1 MFALQVSKWQ
11 ARGEKKREFIKSWL
25 LPLSGP
31 LEYPSYLQCYQT
43 RNVQEGRGRLPM
55 ANSTYNDV
63 QTSLGGV
70 HPVLYRNCPEYSL
83 GCHCSEWRTP
93 AHKVNTRKAH
103 LSHLYN
109 LQLPQYMI
117 LTAKSYKATPV
128 PRPSNTLVFGDFF
141 IAALLVLNLTIQF
154 IADQQQ
160 WDYQNYKR
168 GRDSKERKLPDSVV
182 KTLDQDPEVKRGF
195 VTRGLWAYSRHPNF
209 ACEQTTWFVLEWWNQ
224 SLPSSDT
231 FS

>member
-1 MFALQVSKWQ
+1 
-11 ARGEKKREFIKSWL
+11 
-25 LPLSGP
+25 
-31 LEYPSYLQCYQT
+31 
-43 RNVQEGRGRLPM
+43 
-55 ANSTYNDV
+55 
-63 QTSLGGV
+63 
-70 HPVLYRNCPEYSL
+70 
-83 GCHCSEWRTP
+83 
-93 AHKVNTRKAH
+93 
-103 LSHLYN
+103 
-109 LQLPQYMI
+109 MI

-209 ACEQTTWFVLEWWNQ
+209 ACEQTTWFVLE
-224 SLPSSDT
+224 
-231 FS
+231 